1 MTFFRTFLGRSSTLG
16 GFRSLRLLVYLSC
29 YISSYILSPP
39 TPPPPNWSLIF
50 SFHFFFAFLYFHCSD
65 PLSSL
70 YMINTTCV
78 VLTIQWYRFLGIGC
92 CAHVRYYTGK
102 IACILKHFTCS
113 STSEVVPAY
122 SVVGKSFQKWI
133 VGGAV
138 AAAGTAAAYTTS
150 LSHAH
155 GKAFLFI
162 SFFLYVHF
170 V

>member
-29 YISSYILSPP
+29 YISSYILSLSS
-39 TPPPPNWSLIF
+39 PPNWSLIFF

-78 VLTIQWYRFLGIGC
+78 VLTIQWQRFLGIGC
-92 CAHVRYYTGK
+92 CAHVR
-102 IACILKHFTCS
+102 CILNFTCS
-113 STSEVVPAY
+113 STSEVVPAD